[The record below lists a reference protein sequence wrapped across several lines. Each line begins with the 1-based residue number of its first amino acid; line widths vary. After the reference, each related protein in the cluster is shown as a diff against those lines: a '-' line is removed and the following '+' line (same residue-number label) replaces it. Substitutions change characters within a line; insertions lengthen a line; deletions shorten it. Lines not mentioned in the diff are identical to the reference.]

1 VSPGPKSATPPKG
14 TSRGSGNG
22 ERAAEERPLR
32 RDAELNL
39 ERILVA
45 ARDLFAELGY
55 EASME
60 QIAGRAGVGV
70 GTLYRRFP
78 NKEDLLGAV
87 TADAVDRFQRLADE
101 TLATEPPADAL
112 FVFLRRCVTVPTS
125 WRAISTRPPW
135 PGSTPQELLVRVSV
149 PVERLIANG
158 QQAGAVR
165 DDVTYTDVSLVLTSI
180 RVVAD
185 RCEAIGSQAWQRT
198 LELVLDGL
206 RPTSARLP
214 GSPMTK
220 AQLYRLLT
228 GR

>member
-1 VSPGPKSATPPKG
+1 MSPNPKG
-14 TSRGSGNG
+14 VASAPAAGRRPPTG
-22 ERAAEERPLR
+22 ERRGDERPLR

-39 ERILVA
+39 ERILIA

-60 QIAGRAGVGV
+60 QIAGRAGVGI

-78 NKEDLLGAV
+78 TKEDLLGAV
-87 TADAVDRFQRLADE
+87 TVDAVDRVRRLAEE
-101 TLATEPPADAL
+101 TLAAEDPADAL

-135 PGSTPQELLVRVSV
+135 PGSTPQDLLVRTSV
-149 PVERLIANG
+149 PVEQLIANA

-165 DDVTYTDVSLVLTSI
+165 HDVTYTDVSLALMSI

-185 RCEAIGSQAWQRT
+185 RS
-198 LELVLDGL
+198 
-206 RPTSARLP
+206 RPSAPRP
-214 GSPMTK
+214 GSAPSSWSST
-220 AQLYRLLT
+220 AS
-228 GR
+228 GRTATASRDRR